1 MSSLGKKNSYQIEK
15 VMNNNVILAVDL
27 KTNREMVLIGKGLG
41 FGKRDRM
48 IVSLDD
54 NDIEKS
60 FQTSSDS
67 ETNDYL
73 EILSQKDER
82 VLDAIK
88 DIISLAQQ
96 SFGKLDDYLLVA
108 LTDHVEFA
116 IKRIQMGMKI
126 DNPFLQEIKALYP
139 QEFEI
144 GIRGAEIIKK
154 RLNIEISEA
163 EMGFIALYLNSAR
176 QNKTIKETVKD
187 TRLIREAVEI
197 IEKALNYRMDP
208 DSLDY
213 IRLINH
219 LNYTVT
225 CARDRRSF
233 VNPLL
238 DAINDRFK
246 FSFEI
251 ARRIAA
257 HFEENLNIKI
267 CDDAIG
273 FMAIHIERMRQL
285 SEMRELKA

>member
-1 MSSLGKKNSYQIEK
+1 MGKKNSYQIEK